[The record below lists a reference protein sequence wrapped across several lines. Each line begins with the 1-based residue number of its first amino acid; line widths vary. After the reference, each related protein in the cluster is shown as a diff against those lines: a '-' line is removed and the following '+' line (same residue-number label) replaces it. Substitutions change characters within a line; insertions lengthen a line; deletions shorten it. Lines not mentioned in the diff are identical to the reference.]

1 MLSGCVSLRQAL
13 IPGLA
18 LVRKLQFHCRPRSFC
33 RFAALFKKEVAY
45 KFLKFTRIFL
55 RLVRHLAASEV
66 VTKGPVDIFEGI
78 GRVLICAVI

>member
-1 MLSGCVSLRQAL
+1 MLSGYVSLRQAL
-13 IPGLA
+13 IPAWPEPASFAFAAG
-18 LVRKLQFHCRPRSFC
+18 PRV
-33 RFAALFKKEVAY
+33 FAALFKKEVAY

-66 VTKGPVDIFEGI
+66 VTKGPVDIFEGV